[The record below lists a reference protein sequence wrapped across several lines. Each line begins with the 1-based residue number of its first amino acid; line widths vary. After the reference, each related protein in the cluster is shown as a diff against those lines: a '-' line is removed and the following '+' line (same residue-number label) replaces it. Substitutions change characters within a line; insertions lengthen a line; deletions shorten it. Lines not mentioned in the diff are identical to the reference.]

1 MKEQIEALQ
10 ALIENPDDLSS
21 LPGVIEQLQEYET
34 TATTRATEDLERI
47 TSLQNANRN
56 LLSQIPINTGEP
68 EDSTPE
74 DGQPTFEQAQEQ
86 LVNAMKN
93 IGGY

>member
-47 TSLQNANRN
+47 TNLQNANRN

-68 EDSTPE
+68 EPPKDE
-74 DGQPTFEQAQEQ
+74 GVTFEQAQEQ
-86 LVNAMKN
+86 LINAMQN
-93 IGGY
+93 IGGK

>member
-34 TATTRATEDLERI
+34 TATTRATEDLGRI
-47 TSLQNANRN
+47 TNLQNANRN
-56 LLSQIPINTGEP
+56 LLSQIPINTGQT

-74 DGQPTFEQAQEQ
+74 DDQPTFEQAQEQ

>member
-1 MKEQIEALQ
+1 MDEILEVLNGI
-10 ALIENPDDLSS
+10 LENPDDLSS

-47 TSLQNANRN
+47 TNLQNANRN
-56 LLSQIPINTGEP
+56 LLSQIPINTGQT

-74 DGQPTFEQAQEQ
+74 DDQPTFEQAQEQ